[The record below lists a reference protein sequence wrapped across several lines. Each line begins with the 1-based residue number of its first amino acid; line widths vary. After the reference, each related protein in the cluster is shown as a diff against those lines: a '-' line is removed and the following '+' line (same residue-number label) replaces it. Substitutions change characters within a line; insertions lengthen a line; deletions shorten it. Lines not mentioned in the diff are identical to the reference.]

1 MKMKGTRDLLA
12 LTLWIIAA
20 LTGCQSIHL
29 SSGESTR
36 IARTEDFN
44 VFINRFKSDSTFQ
57 HSRIQF
63 PLTQEF
69 RSDVLEAENIIRRI
83 ESPDWRFL
91 PLHYDESFA
100 HREMNAYKEVIIIE
114 KNTARLMYHGV
125 DNGINVEFIF
135 ESIDGHWYLIRWND
149 FST

>member
-1 MKMKGTRDLLA
+1 MKSTRDLLA
-12 LTLWIIAA
+12 LTLLIMAS
-20 LTGCQSIHL
+20 LTDCQSIHL

-69 RSDVLEAENIIRRI
+69 GSDVLEAEHIIRRI

-100 HREMNAYKEVIIIE
+100 RRELDAYKEVIIIE
-114 KNTARLMYHGV
+114 KNSARLMHHGI
-125 DNGINVEFIF
+125 DNGIHIEFIF
-135 ESIDGHWYLIRWND
+135 ESIEGHWYLIRWND